1 MSQIKTIA
9 LSEETAALLGCKKML
24 DECFGKLS
32 EIQNEMFGYNRD
44 FESRLA
50 LAYTEMNDLIMKLL
64 ADSIDA
70 MSTES
75 KYEVI

>member
-9 LSEETAALLGCKKML
+9 LSEDTATLLDCKKML
-24 DECFGKLS
+24 DGCFDKLGK
-32 EIQNEMFGYNRD
+32 IQNDMFGYDWD

>member
-1 MSQIKTIA
+1 MAQIKNIV
-9 LSEETAALLGCKKML
+9 LSEETATLLDCKKML

-44 FESRLA
+44 FENRLA
-50 LAYTEMNDLIMKLL
+50 LAYTEMNDLIMKLMT
-64 ADSIDA
+64 DNIDT

-75 KYEVI
+75 KYKVI

>member
-9 LSEETAALLGCKKML
+9 LSEDTAALLDCKKML

-44 FESRLA
+44 FESRLS
-50 LAYTEMNDLIMKLL
+50 LAYSEMNDLIMKLMT
-64 ADSIDA
+64 DNIDT

-75 KYEVI
+75 KYKVI

>member
-24 DECFGKLS
+24 DECFGKLGK
-32 EIQNEMFGYNRD
+32 IQNDMFGYDRD
-44 FESRLA
+44 FESKLA

-64 ADSIDA
+64 ADNIDT

-75 KYEVI
+75 KYMVI

>member
-9 LSEETAALLGCKKML
+9 LSEDTAALLDCKKML

-32 EIQNEMFGYNRD
+32 EIQNEMFGYNMD
-44 FESRLA
+44 FENKLA
-50 LAYTEMNDLIMKLL
+50 LAYAEMNNLIMKLMT
-64 ADSIDA
+64 DNIDA

-75 KYEVI
+75 KYKVI

>member
-1 MSQIKTIA
+1 
-9 LSEETAALLGCKKML
+9 ML

-50 LAYTEMNDLIMKLL
+50 LAYTEMNDLIMKLMT
-64 ADSIDA
+64 DNIDT

-75 KYEVI
+75 KYKVI